1 MTIIQEEE
9 FEESL
14 KVPHS
19 LSSSNPRIVRNF
31 QHVKKKTL
39 KHPMSSQPIVPQPE
53 TCPPEDDMK
62 LEDLNEHDEI
72 KEPIM
77 FNQDSS
83 DLQLNQKS
91 FAHSSENETS
101 ISKNFRGGESSSNS
115 KDAVAASSSSRP
127 I

>member
-31 QHVKKKTL
+31 QHVQKKTL
-39 KHPMSSQPIVPQPE
+39 KHPISSQPIVPQPE

-62 LEDLNEHDEI
+62 LEDLGDLNEHDEI

-101 ISKNFRGGESSSNS
+101 ISKNFRGGESSSNGKES
-115 KDAVAASSSSRP
+115 SAARP

>member
-39 KHPMSSQPIVPQPE
+39 KHPIPSQPIVPQPE
-53 TCPPEDDMK
+53 TNPSQDDMK
-62 LEDLNEHDEI
+62 LEELGDVNAHDEI

-83 DLQLNQKS
+83 DLQINQKS

-101 ISKNFRGGESSSNS
+101 ISKNVRGGESSSYG
-115 KDAVAASSSSRP
+115 KDVAAGP

>member
-39 KHPMSSQPIVPQPE
+39 KHPNSSQPIVPQPE

-62 LEDLNEHDEI
+62 LEDLGNLNEHDEI

-101 ISKNFRGGESSSNS
+101 ISKNFRGGESSSNG
-115 KDAVAASSSSRP
+115 KEAVAARP
-127 I
+127 V